1 MMTGF
6 SMGFGGF
13 GFIFMALFWIVIIGL
28 GIWLLSNLFPKN
40 NTSSQSVESGG
51 ESAVEILQRR
61 YARGELTKQEYES
74 MRYEVENWPVG

>member
-6 SMGFGGF
+6 GMGFGGF

-40 NTSSQSVESGG
+40 KASSLADESGS
-51 ESAVEILQRR
+51 ESAVEILRRR
-61 YARGELTKQEYES
+61 YARGELTKEEYES
-74 MRYEVENWPVG
+74 IRYEVER

>member
-40 NTSSQSVESGG
+40 NATSRSTGLES
-51 ESAVEILQRR
+51 ESALEILSRR
-61 YARGELTKQEYES
+61 YVRGELTKEEFET
-74 MRYEVENWPVG
+74 MRYDLEH